1 MDEDDQML
9 SSEVAV
15 LDMDVDGE
23 GEQTVALREE
33 FGDLEVSK
41 EEKLA
46 ELRDRKVSLMNTFI
60 L

>member
-1 MDEDDQML
+1 ML